1 VPRGLRFPFPFQ
13 SRGGTGIGSQPGG
26 LHLDGAGPTRTR
38 TRTPSS
44 FAWRLRRPGP
54 APARLLRATPASIA
68 DDGVLVRAFADG
80 TGDGAGRGAAAAP
93 AACSLAG
100 CAHWHLAF
108 GNSDPIRS
116 DPFHLR
122 RRGGHDSAAA
132 LALQLH
138 PAATFNF
145 PFWYAG
151 VRRGSSTLIAD
162 KLELS
167 TLPPCVVDKSAVT
180 CWPLVGLRAGLLD
193 HPGRARPAAGD
204 LSVGCSICSG
214 SRRPA
219 AISKL
224 TNLVRNSRSSSSTT
238 TTRRQKTI
246 LMRHDVMGYAP
257 VIRKRAW
264 CAGAPIAKSEQSNN

>member
-1 VPRGLRFPFPFQ
+1 MPRGLRFPFPFQ

-26 LHLDGAGPTRTR
+26 LRLDGAGPTRTRTR

-180 CWPLVGLRAGLLD
+180 CWPLVGLRAV
-193 HPGRARPAAGD
+193 RACLTIQAGPVRPPAICLWGARSVLEAAAQ
-204 LSVGCSICSG
+204 
-214 SRRPA
+214 PFP
-219 AISKL
+219 
-224 TNLVRNSRSSSSTT
+224 N
-238 TTRRQKTI
+238 
-246 LMRHDVMGYAP
+246 
-257 VIRKRAW
+257 
-264 CAGAPIAKSEQSNN
+264 